1 MGPAPI
7 ERLLTTSPEGKR
19 RPVEE
24 LGEGQGLGFPVT
36 FVLLSLTPAQLQQRR
51 LLGTLEA

>member
-1 MGPAPI
+1 M
-7 ERLLTTSPEGKR
+7 
-19 RPVEE
+19 EE